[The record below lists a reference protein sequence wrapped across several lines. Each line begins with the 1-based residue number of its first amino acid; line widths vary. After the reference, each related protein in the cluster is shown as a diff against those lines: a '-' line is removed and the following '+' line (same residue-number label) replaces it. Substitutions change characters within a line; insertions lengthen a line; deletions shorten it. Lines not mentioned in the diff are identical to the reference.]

1 MKSRVLR
8 AVLTSLAMFMG
19 SAFGT
24 VPSFADSN
32 VGGDLTYVGENTY
45 AHASALPGHSIP
57 CTPLGS
63 LTHMNVQVIDSTEIA
78 PMCGGSR
85 IPATI
90 AGFRVSSHA
99 ATRMAERNI
108 STSQVHATLTKGH
121 KYYDPEHRNHPY
133 YRRNVVVATEGNA
146 ILTVYISRSGV
157 PSRFQPIM
165 H

>member
-1 MKSRVLR
+1 MKSRLLK
-8 AVLTSLAMFMG
+8 AVLASLAMLMG
-19 SAFGT
+19 SALGT

-32 VGGDLTYVGENTY
+32 VGGDLTSVGENTY
-45 AHASALPGHSIP
+45 AYASVLPGHSLP

-63 LTHMNVQVIDSTEIA
+63 LTPMNVQVIDSTEIV

-90 AGFRVSSHA
+90 AGFRVSTHA

-108 STSQVHATLTKGH
+108 STSRVHATLTKGR

-133 YRRNVVVATEGNA
+133 YRRNLVVATKGNT
-146 ILTVYISRSGV
+146 ILTVYISSSGL
-157 PSRFQPIM
+157 PGRFQPIM